1 MDQLTK
7 VTLPPEASREFLTNS
22 TWAHGPLA
30 FTRDFFFFQY
40 FIKEHTANF
49 LHTLT
54 NEVTTLML
62 SENTTLVRIAI
73 DNALKEVST

>member
-1 MDQLTK
+1 MDLLHLQET
-7 VTLPPEASREFLTNS
+7 
-22 TWAHGPLA
+22 
-30 FTRDFFFFQY
+30 FFFFLQY

>member
-1 MDQLTK
+1 MDLLHLQET
-7 VTLPPEASREFLTNS
+7 
-22 TWAHGPLA
+22 
-30 FTRDFFFFQY
+30 FFFFQY